1 MLREYQTY
9 QESKGKL
16 KQFRLEAIR
25 AGFKKNWSE
34 NNYQSIVDIAKRLPE
49 EIIQESSDLLMYYDN
64 ASSRI

>member
-16 KQFRLEAIR
+16 KQFRLIAIR